1 MDNFFIGESSL
12 EEEINELLSTNRWS
26 CQKWSLYYSAAAKE
40 FMLKLYFTRD
50 SIVWDAARDSR
61 S

>member
-1 MDNFFIGESSL
+1 MSKAISNTSPL
-12 EEEINELLSTNRWS
+12 TNRCS
-26 CQKWSLYYSAAAKE
+26 CQKWGLDYSAAAKE

-50 SIVWDAARDSR
+50 SIVWDAALDSR